1 MGPDDTRELIHIAQA
16 LLVAGICAI
25 VTHLIIGDD

>member
-1 MGPDDTRELIHIAQA
+1 MSNSDLRELIHIAQA

-25 VTHLIIGDD
+25 VTHLIVGDE